1 MIFNFIY
8 LKLNFI
14 KLNLNFFKIE
24 IKMAMK
30 GGVLYGKWISNLSD
44 EELAFIKAFI

>member
-1 MIFNFIY
+1 MMFNFIY

-24 IKMAMK
+24 IKMVVK
-30 GGVLYGKWISNLSD
+30 GGVLYGKMD
-44 EELAFIKAFI
+44 